1 MADRFLSSGDNEKI
15 KLYRRLCS
23 DKKVRRETGL
33 FPLEGARLVSDGAA
47 LGADY
52 RYIFATAEALEKYPG
67 CIPADRYG
75 DRLYRISPELAAKIS
90 DTGSPQGIFAVC
102 GIPDVHGIFREI
114 RPRGRYIILDGLQ
127 DPGNMGTVIR
137 TADAL
142 GIDGVAACGCC
153 DIFSP
158 KAVRSAMG
166 ALLRVRT
173 MCGGFEE
180 TVKLFSEAGIPIF
193 SAVVGEAQDIK
204 ECGFSRGGAVII
216 GNEGSGIPG
225 GHITGLPVT
234 IKMRGNANS
243 LNAAMAAGIIMWEL
257 MR

>member
-1 MADRFLSSGDNEKI
+1 MDGRFLSSGDNEKI

-23 DKKVRRETGL
+23 DKKTRRETGL

-52 RYIFATAEALEKYPG
+52 RYVFATEEALEKYPG
-67 CIPADRYG
+67 CIPEDRYG
-75 DRLYRISPELAAKIS
+75 DRLYCISPELAAKIS
-90 DTGSPQGIFAVC
+90 DTGTPQGIFAVC
-102 GIPDVHGIFREI
+102 GIPHTHGKFSELHEG
-114 RPRGRYIILDGLQ
+114 GRYIILDGLQ

-166 ALLRVRT
+166 SVLRMRT

-180 TVKLFSEAGIPIF
+180 TAEMFLEGGIPIF
-193 SAVVGEAQDIK
+193 SAVVGEAEDIK
-204 ECGFSRGGAVII
+204 GISFSRGGAVII
-216 GNEGSGIPG
+216 GNEGSGIPE
-225 GHITGLPVT
+225 GHIFGQRITV
-234 IKMRGNANS
+234 KMRGSTNS

-257 MR
+257 TR